1 MINIDDIKNS
11 KILIVDDMRQ
21 NIVLLEKVLRND
33 GFCNIDSLT
42 NPKLAIEKHKL
53 VEYDLILLDMNMP
66 IINGLQ
72 FIEEIKKFEKYSWVP
87 VIMITALSDLEN
99 KNKALT
105 VGARDYIN
113 KPFDNT
119 EVCKRVENLL
129 ESRLML
135 KKLINQ
141 NFNLEEEV
149 KKRTIELKNS
159 RSAAIKK
166 LGIAAEYK
174 DNETGN
180 HIIRMS
186 LYAKILAKN
195 YGLSEE
201 QCELLFEA
209 SPMHDIGRIGIP
221 DNILLKPGKFN
232 PDEWEIMKTHVT
244 IGYDILKDND
254 SDLLNMAA
262 IIALEHHEKYDGSGY
277 PYGKKGDDIH
287 LFARII
293 AICDVF
299 DALTS
304 KRPYKEPWTVND
316 SINHIRGES
325 GKHFDPVL
333 CELFINSIP
342 EMLSIMKNYAD

>member
-1 MINIDDIKNS
+1 MVNIDDIKNS

-33 GFCNIDSLT
+33 GFSNIDSLT
-42 NPKLAIEKHKL
+42 NPKFAIEKHKQ

-66 IINGLQ
+66 IVNGLQ

-105 VGARDYIN
+105 LGARDYIN

-135 KKLINQ
+135 KRLINQ

-209 SPMHDIGRIGIP
+209 SPMHDIGKIGIP

-254 SDLLNMAA
+254 SDLLNIAA
-262 IIALEHHEKYDGSGY
+262 IIALEHHEKYDGTGY
-277 PYGKKGDDIH
+277 PYGKKGNDIH

-316 SINHIRGES
+316 SIDHIRGES